1 MILVDANILVR
12 MCNRHDALYKRTL
25 TVVFSHRQ
33 TDTLVVG
40 PQSLYEFWA
49 VATRD
54 PAYNGLGMNA
64 VRARRWINRY
74 LRLFQLVHEPAKL
87 LGVWAALVET
97 HDIRG
102 FRAHDAR
109 YVALMRVLGID
120 KLMTLNAKH
129 FNTFSVTVIDPA
141 QI

>member
-12 MCNRHDALYKRTL
+12 LCNRDDALYKRTL
-25 TVVFSHRQ
+25 AAVFSHRQ
-33 TDTLVVG
+33 TDKLVVG

-54 PAYNGLGMNA
+54 PTNNGLGMNA
-64 VRARRWINRY
+64 ARARRWINRY
-74 LRLFQLVHEPAKL
+74 LRLFQLVHEPANL
-87 LGVWAALVET
+87 LGAWTALVET

-109 YVALMRVLGID
+109 YVALMQVLGID
-120 KLMTLNAKH
+120 KLMTLNPKH
-129 FNTFSVTVIDPA
+129 FKTFAVTVINPA
-141 QI
+141 QT